1 MYTQAQ
7 CKLEEEC
14 QLNCHGESTCN
25 EISTIGKWNL
35 DCKGHNVCNNIV
47 LDKSAGIVNCMGTHL
62 CSNLKATCSSTH
74 QSCFMNCMGINT
86 CLGKMLQGE
95 WQNTGAGLNFG
106 GGTLANNG
114 NNMGLW
120 GHLFGRKRR

>member
-1 MYTQAQ
+1 M
-7 CKLEEEC
+7 
-14 QLNCHGESTCN
+14 
-25 EISTIGKWNL
+25 
-35 DCKGHNVCNNIV
+35 DCKGNNVCNNIV

-95 WQNTGAGLNFG
+95 WQNAGAGGQINICQNCQNYANNMDSYGGFIGSSIMEHNFG
-106 GGTLANNG
+106 GGTMANNG
-114 NNMGLW
+114 NNMGPW
-120 GHLFGRKRR
+120 GHLFGQKRR

>member
-1 MYTQAQ
+1 M
-7 CKLEEEC
+7 
-14 QLNCHGESTCN
+14 
-25 EISTIGKWNL
+25 
-35 DCKGHNVCNNIV
+35 DCRGNNVCNNV
-47 LDKSAGIVNCMGTHL
+47 ALDKSAGIVNCFGTYL

-95 WQNTGAGLNFG
+95 WQNAGAGGQINMGSYGGFIGSSITSIMEHIFG
-106 GGTLANNG
+106 GGTMANNG
-114 NNMGLW
+114 NNMGPW

>member
-1 MYTQAQ
+1 M
-7 CKLEEEC
+7 
-14 QLNCHGESTCN
+14 
-25 EISTIGKWNL
+25 

-95 WQNTGAGLNFG
+95 WQNAGAGGQINICQNCQNYPNNMDSYGGYIGSSIMELIFG
-106 GGTLANNG
+106 GGTMANNG
-114 NNMGLW
+114 NNMGPW
-120 GHLFGRKRR
+120 GHLFRRKRR

>member
-1 MYTQAQ
+1 
-7 CKLEEEC
+7 
-14 QLNCHGESTCN
+14 
-25 EISTIGKWNL
+25 
-35 DCKGHNVCNNIV
+35 
-47 LDKSAGIVNCMGTHL
+47 MGTHL

-95 WQNTGAGLNFG
+95 WQNAGAGLNFG
-106 GGTLANNG
+106 GGTMANNG
-114 NNMGLW
+114 NNMGPW